1 MVGFGGAIGNGRFP
15 FNHGNG
21 HQGNER
27 FGRRA
32 TRGSRAR
39 ANGGA
44 GSSLGS
50 LAKTIEGKPLLKS
63 ALVCAALG
71 CVGDT
76 VAQRREASKRAS
88 DERAAAGKKRGNAT
102 QTDVGHSYERT
113 LKQALY
119 NFFFYGP
126 VQHYWYIELA
136 KRFPAKAF
144 AFTAESLAP
153 FGAKVFLNQAVLG
166 PLVVTTFFLWG
177 AVWSNDVANYPGK
190 VKRDALPTLR
200 AGWSFWVPA
209 SSVNFM
215 FIPTKHQVL
224 YMSACSIVWNVILS
238 LNLNKSARLPPRMG
252 RSASNANRRRAA
264 F

>member
-1 MVGFGGAIGNGRFP
+1 VRESLAMVGFGGAIGDGRFP
-15 FNHGNG
+15 FGRGNA
-21 HQGNER
+21 QGNER
-27 FGRRA
+27 FGRRRVDGRRA
-32 TRGSRAR
+32 TRGSRTR
-39 ANGGA
+39 ANGG
-44 GSSLGS
+44 GSGLGS

-76 VAQRREASKRAS
+76 VAQRREASKRAA
-88 DERAAAGKKRGNAT
+88 DGRAAANKKKAAAAPA
-102 QTDVGHSYERT
+102 DVGHSYERT

-238 LNLNKSARLPPRMG
+238 LNLNKSAPV
-252 RSASNANRRRAA
+252 AA
-264 F
+264 DGKKRK